1 MPHIYETQITNEDNL
16 QSVLNAIEHFN
27 YDRLLCALQ
36 GRRSLSVADIVGL
49 DASIMEA
56 TAKLQSEY
64 ANLQEAAPTFN
75 KRFVHKNNHY
85 FSSTESLLRKIRSGM
100 ARFKWIYTKLTPNN
114 AASTP
119 SLPEGNVKPLIYD
132 RSTLGNA
139 EYTPN
144 LFPDDVGPEVKKL
157 YEDLVSFLSVME
169 DALLLCQDVIAMEKD
184 IRKDANQCL
193 DLYINF
199 KDEHY
204 SHIKQLLKQIS
215 ASWNDIENMTN
226 PAIVLR
232 EQTNSDAD
240 FSQKGFHNLEYDD
253 VCTLAT
259 KEIVEESQRG
269 EFSKEELMLFSEN
282 RPHILRVRYI
292 ITHFDSYLPKD
303 FNRKTI
309 SAHTIACLLRWAKPK
324 EDLLFVKYFKRT
336 YEASLNTFK
345 VPTNGAINIHKNDL
359 NNHNPEY
366 VSLVEQWN
374 NLPNNL
380 FI

>member
-16 QSVLNAIEHFN
+16 KSVLNAIEHFN

-75 KRFVHKNNHY
+75 KCFVHKNNHY

-100 ARFKWIYTKLTPNN
+100 ARFKGIYTKLTPNN

-132 RSTLGNA
+132 RSALGNA

-144 LFPDDVGPEVKKL
+144 LFPDDVRPEVKKL

-169 DALLLCQDVIAMEKD
+169 DALFLCQDVIDREKD

-204 SHIKQLLKQIS
+204 SHIKQLLKQIT
-215 ASWNDIENMTN
+215 ASWNDIEKMTN
-226 PAIVLR
+226 PAIALR

-269 EFSKEELMLFSEN
+269 EFTKEELMLFFN
-282 RPHILRVRYI
+282 DKQKILIVRHII
-292 ITHFDSYLPKD
+292 NQFDSFLDEQYLSHKKLPAKY
-303 FNRKTI
+303 
-309 SAHTIACLLRWAKPK
+309 IAILLLWAQPK
-324 EDLLFVKYFKRT
+324 EDYAFVKYFKKT
-336 YEASLNTFK
+336 YTQSNDKYL
-345 VPTNGAINIHKNDL
+345 VPDNPSVNQQKNALISSDSDYIRLVRVWDAIKI
-359 NNHNPEY
+359 
-366 VSLVEQWN
+366 
-374 NLPNNL
+374 
-380 FI
+380 